1 MYANYYETLP
11 KEINMFIFEKNDKVG
26 VAVYERTSFKEVISL
41 EKQFGRLGI

>member
-1 MYANYYETLP
+1 
-11 KEINMFIFEKNDKVG
+11 